1 MFFADA
7 AGHDSSLGGSDMKLT
22 ALTLAATSLVLAFA
36 ASADERPNEA
46 FVGSSATAR
55 VVTDSYG
62 NCVRT
67 SSWSPDKA
75 IEGCGRAVTP
85 APVAT
90 AVPQPRSTAVTP
102 PPPPP
107 TLAVAAL
114 PPPVRAVSLQ
124 SDALFA
130 FGSANFKR
138 EGQPDDLEKFA
149 QRARNLSSLEVV
161 QIVGHTD
168 NVGPSSYNQRLS
180 EQRADSIKVYLVK
193 SGVDPAKIA
202 IVGVG
207 ERLPLADN
215 ATREGRARNRRV
227 EIMFKGMEPSR

>member
-1 MFFADA
+1 
-7 AGHDSSLGGSDMKLT
+7 MKLT
-22 ALTLAATSLVLAFA
+22 ALTLAATGLAVA
-36 ASADERPNEA
+36 VPAPANERANEA
-46 FVGSSATAR
+46 FVGSSVTGR
-55 VVTDSYG
+55 VVTDSSG
-62 NCVRT
+62 NCLRT

-75 IEGCGRAVTP
+75 IEGCGRIVTP

-107 TLAVAAL
+107 TLAVAVP
-114 PPPVRAVSLQ
+114 PPPVRAITLH

-130 FGSANFKR
+130 FGSAVFKR
-138 EGQPDDLEKFA
+138 GGQPDDLEKFA
-149 QRARNLSSLEVV
+149 ERARRLSSLEVV

-180 EQRADSIKVYLVK
+180 EQRADSVKDYLVK
-193 SGVDPAKIA
+193 NGVDPAKIA
-202 IVGVG
+202 ILGVG

-227 EIMFKGMEPSR
+227 EIMFKGMEPAR